1 MDEAKNKTRIIK
13 EEDCMAC
20 LSCHEICPAQAMEHQ
35 DIHVAKRLYID
46 RKVNNTINKII

>member
-1 MDEAKNKTRIIK
+1 
-13 EEDCMAC
+13 MAC

-46 RKVNNTINKII
+46 RKVNYALERII